1 MAEIIFTSHL
11 NRYLSCASQ
20 QVDAATLAEALQ
32 QVLADNQQLAGY
44 IVDDQ
49 QRLRKNIAVFVDGQM
64 LSDRVR
70 LSDRLRPDSRVYVM
84 QALSGG

>member
-11 NRYLSCASQ
+11 KRYLPCASQ
-20 QVDAATLAEALQ
+20 QVEAATLGEALQ
-32 QVLADNQQLAGY
+32 QVLADNRQLAGY

-49 QRLRKNIAVFVDGQM
+49 QRLRKNIAVFIDGQM

-70 LSDRLRPDSRVYVM
+70 LSDRLQQDSRVYVM